1 MAAKIS
7 TCTSIITSIIHFN
20 NFLLSASI
28 SAAEGLVAGSES
40 VKNAKATSEKDK
52 REDLKGGGSQKNH
65 KKHKKHKSKKKKK
78 RNREKEKEISFD
90 SERGAK
96 HKRR

>member
-1 MAAKIS
+1 M
-7 TCTSIITSIIHFN
+7 HFKN
-20 NFLLSASI
+20 NFDNLLQYFLLSLSI
-28 SAAEGLVAGSES
+28 SAAEGLGTGSEL

-52 REDLKGGGSQKNH
+52 QEDLKGSSSQKNH
-65 KKHKKHKSKKKKK
+65 KKHKKHKSKKKK

-90 SERGAK
+90 SERGAR